1 LEVSWRR
8 YDRQL
13 HDIGIEG
20 QLKLKS
26 ATVMVAGLGGLGAIA
41 ATYLAAAGVGRL
53 ILVDRDRVEETNLN
67 RQVIYLPGDV
77 GREKAVVAR
86 ERLAALNPEVEVH
99 AAVLDVFSDEFE
111 ELVKKSDVIVDGMD
125 GWRQRLRL
133 NELAVKHGKP
143 LVHAAVES
151 WYGQLMTVIPRETPC
166 LHCVFSSVG
175 ERACSR
181 IVGPVAGVFGLLE
194 ALEVI
199 KLVTGKGEPIKNKLL
214 VADLKNSTFEYL
226 KLRRNPFCPVCG
238 FEPRGG

>member
-26 ATVMVAGLGGLGAIA
+26 ATVMVAGLGGLGTIA

-67 RQVIYLPGDV
+67 RQVIYLPSDV

-86 ERLAALNPEVEVH
+86 ERLTALNPEVEVH

-111 ELVKKSDVIVDGMD
+111 KLVKKSDVIVDGMD
-125 GWRQRLRL
+125 GWRQRLRI

-175 ERACSR
+175 ERTCSR

-199 KLVTGKGEPIKNKLL
+199 KLVTGKGEPVKNKLL
-214 VADLKNSTFEYL
+214 IADLKNSTFEYL
-226 KLRRNPFCPVCG
+226 KLRRNPSCPVCG
-238 FEPRGG
+238 LEPRGG